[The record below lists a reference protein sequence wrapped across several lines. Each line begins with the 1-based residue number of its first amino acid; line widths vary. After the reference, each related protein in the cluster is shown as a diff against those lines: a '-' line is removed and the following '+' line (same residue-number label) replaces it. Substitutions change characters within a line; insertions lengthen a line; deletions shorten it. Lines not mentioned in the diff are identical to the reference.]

1 MSKVRSSGVAERDVA
16 SQPRICVIG
25 AGPCGLAMA
34 KNLLQ
39 VGFRN
44 FVVFDRQRQLGGNWV
59 ESDASGHSS
68 VYEGVRS
75 ISSRRLTAFADL
87 PFPAGTPDYPT
98 RHQLL
103 RYLQS
108 YAATFGLV
116 PYLQLNAEIAHVRRI
131 EIGGWQ
137 VRLATG
143 QQQSFDHVIVCN
155 GHHSR
160 PRMPEL
166 PGKFTGQLLHSHD
179 FKTSAPF
186 AGKRALVI
194 GGGNSAA
201 DIAVDLARR
210 CGHATMS
217 LRRGYRIIPRHLFGI
232 PSDLLLRWFHWMPQ
246 WLLRAGAETLLR
258 TLQGAARHTGMP
270 KPDHELFATHPLI
283 NSELPSALAKGSIA
297 IRCPVE
303 SIEGRTVRFSD
314 GASIEVDV
322 IVACTG
328 YDPSFSFLDLD
339 PAELP
344 PTCPLYLRI
353 VQPRLPGV
361 FFLGL
366 FQPSGSIWP
375 LADLQ
380 AKLLANYL
388 SGRIALPLDPREMER
403 QSSEEIA
410 TRRFKYVDSPR
421 HRIEVDFYEYRRAL
435 LRAIPGDAPA
445 WPHGLAGKPA

>member
-1 MSKVRSSGVAERDVA
+1 MSKVRSTDVVEQDVA

-39 VGFRN
+39 VGLRN
-44 FVVFDRQRQLGGNWV
+44 FVVFDRQRQIGGNWV

-103 RYLQS
+103 RYLQA

-116 PYLQLNAEIAHVRRI
+116 PYFQLNTEIARVRRI
-131 EIGGWQ
+131 EGGSWQ
-137 VRLATG
+137 VTLATG
-143 QQQSFDHVIVCN
+143 QERGFDHVIVCN

-160 PRMPEL
+160 PNMPEL
-166 PGKFTGQLLHSHD
+166 PGRFTGQLLHSHD
-179 FKTSAPF
+179 FKTSVPF

-194 GGGNSAA
+194 GGGNSGA

-210 CGHATMS
+210 CGHTTMS
-217 LRRGYRIIPRHLFGI
+217 LRRGYHIIPRHLFGI
-232 PSDLLLRWFHWMPQ
+232 PSDVALLWLHWMPGRP
-246 WLLRAGAETLLR
+246 LRAGAAALIR
-258 TLQGAARHTGMP
+258 ALQGSAGRTGMP

-283 NSELPSALAKGSIA
+283 NSELSAALAKGSIT
-297 IRCPVE
+297 IRGPVE
-303 SIEGRTVRFSD
+303 SVEGSLVRFRDDSTTV
-314 GASIEVDV
+314 VDV

-328 YDPSFSFLDLD
+328 YDPGFSFLDLD

-344 PTCPLYLRI
+344 PTCPLYLQI
-353 VQPRLPGV
+353 IQPRLRGI
-361 FFLGL
+361 FFLGF

-380 AKLLANYL
+380 AKLLANHL
-388 SGRIALPLDPREMER
+388 SGRVDFPHDPREMDR
-403 QSSEEIA
+403 QIA
-410 TRRFKYVDSPR
+410 RDKVVRGFRYIDSPR
-421 HRIEVDFYEYRRAL
+421 HRIEVDFYKYRRTL
-435 LRAIPGDAPA
+435 LRTIPRNAPA
-445 WPHGLAGKPA
+445 WSRPLTSKPA